1 MSHHSHSDTMVR
13 LHLSQ
18 RATQRTTKGRKI
30 MTQSVTLDEGGKS
43 VQFTDRQVPWMKLGN
58 ITEGALTAQEAAQAG
73 GLNFTVSLHNVHFT
87 CTDED
92 EQKLDADYV
101 RTEIIKIM
109 AQPIFDDE
117 KTKKLWELMACTRK
131 MTNRRIAVRDDD
143 LTPLSIVSD
152 GYPVLQYPEAFD
164 FMDGAIAKFTNEGA
178 RYVAAGA
185 LKGGKQGFMV
195 VRLPES
201 LQINVLDGG
210 DPHEM
215 FAVLRTSMDL
225 TRAVEIMMMPLR
237 GLCMNQLTLTSFSA
251 GVPNRWAVR
260 HTSTMK
266 DKLIE
271 AQSSMTKMDAYVKRY
286 NEIVK
291 RLADI
296 KLNDEKAKL
305 ILGRAFGRMQ
315 MKGKEQL
322 IDALIEKRKNSPL
335 VGFAGTGWG
344 LVNAVSDHFD
354 WRAGGTPES
363 KFLNALQGPTHK
375 YINLVTTHILR
386 TMGN

>member
-1 MSHHSHSDTMVR
+1 
-13 LHLSQ
+13 
-18 RATQRTTKGRKI
+18 
-30 MTQSVTLDEGGKS
+30 MTQSVELAEGGKN

-58 ITEGALTAQEAAQAG
+58 ITEGALTANEAAKAG
-73 GLNFTVSLHNVHFT
+73 GLNFTVSLRNVYFT
-87 CTDED
+87 CDEGQD
-92 EQKLDADYV
+92 GGENTAPDCL
-101 RTEIIKIM
+101 
-109 AQPIFDDE
+109 
-117 KTKKLWELMACTRK
+117 RK
-131 MTNRRIAVRDDD
+131 MTNRRIVVRDDT
-143 LTPLSIVSD
+143 LEPLSIVSD

-164 FMDGAIAKFTNEGA
+164 FMDSAVAKFTDEGA
-178 RYVAAGA
+178 KYVAAGA

-225 TRAVEIMMMPLR
+225 TRAVEVMMMPLR

-266 DKLIE
+266 DKLID
-271 AQSSMTKMDAYVKRY
+271 AQASMGKMDAYVKRY

-291 RLADI
+291 RLAGI

-305 ILGRAFGRMQ
+305 ILGRAFAKMQ

-322 IDALIEKRKNSPL
+322 IDALLEKRKNSPL
-335 VGFAGTGWG
+335 VGYSDSGWG

-386 TMGN
+386 THTS